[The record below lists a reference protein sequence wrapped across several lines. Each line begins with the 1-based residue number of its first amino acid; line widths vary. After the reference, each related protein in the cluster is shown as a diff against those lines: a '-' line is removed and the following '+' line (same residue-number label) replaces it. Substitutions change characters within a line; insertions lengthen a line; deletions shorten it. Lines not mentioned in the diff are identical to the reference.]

1 MSRLRFHALTALLLI
16 ALGFNLGIG
25 LAAIARAQDAQP
37 TYLPLVAHGLDAQA
51 PQLVTLIGH
60 DTTFVNAAL
69 IPGTCRVIL
78 TYIDRANGNRL
89 HVVEDVGDH
98 LVEVPMPAGVTLA
111 GGEPDF
117 EFAGLKH
124 ASGFPIVVCGRL
136 RVYANARI
144 VDGGP
149 FVLQRLDMPIPS
161 AP

>member
-1 MSRLRFHALTALLLI
+1 MNHLRSNILTALLLV

-25 LAAIARAQDAQP
+25 LAAIARAQDTP

-60 DTTFVNAAL
+60 DTTFVNATNV
-69 IPGTCRVIL
+69 PGTCRVIL

-89 HVVEDVGDH
+89 HVAEDAGDH
-98 LVEVPMPAGVTLA
+98 LVEIAMPAGMALTGA
-111 GGEPDF
+111 EPDD
-117 EFAGLKH
+117 EFPGLKH
-124 ASGFPIVVCGRL
+124 ASGFPLIVCGRL

-149 FVLQRLDMPIPS
+149 FVLQRLDMPIPP